1 MPLARESHLLGMQPR
16 NASVC
21 LCGWTSGPEVVSSA
35 RCNGHQGA
43 ENLTSGFPPE
53 HVLCA
58 RENLAHLASPKM
70 LTQENQAV
78 FQPWRVYS

>member
-1 MPLARESHLLGMQPR
+1 MFVWLDFRARGSEFCTLY
-16 NASVC
+16 
-21 LCGWTSGPEVVSSA
+21 
-35 RCNGHQGA
+35 GHQGA

-78 FQPWRVYS
+78 FQPWRVYR